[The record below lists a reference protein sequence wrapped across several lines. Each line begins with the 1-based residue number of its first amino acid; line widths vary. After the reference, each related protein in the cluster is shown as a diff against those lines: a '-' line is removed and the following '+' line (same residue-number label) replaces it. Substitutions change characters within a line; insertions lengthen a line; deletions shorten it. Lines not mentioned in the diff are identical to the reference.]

1 MSILDDAI
9 REHLELKRAHGAD
22 EGELKK
28 LEDEAFGPPQR
39 PDEVDPFAEAPT
51 EFMVSPGEGAADA
64 PAIFDAEARDGRRPN
79 ITDLQEAPAFED
91 ALDAPP
97 VPEDAPPPSFE
108 DIAPGAAAPELEDEL
123 APAPADAPPPSP
135 ADAADIPLP
144 PPPGGPAADL
154 APPIDAGPP
163 VIEEPPSVEAE
174 APSAPDADEH
184 GAPDQS
190 IVPDAGP
197 TSEERHAIADQPTQM
212 FDVQAHVD
220 AEAAAEPEAP
230 AEQTSLVDEAP
241 FIDQPDPADEAPVEQ
256 ASPSD
261 EELVDAAQAEPHA
274 APPAPEEPGTPVPVD
289 YGAQEPLDTR
299 GPDAEVTGHPPTEEE
314 SAEFDFFNEQRLSDE
329 LDRALDAPT
338 QAERAMPEYEGGAGA
353 QGAIFDFESEGS
365 YEEDPS
371 EEVLRRADE
380 RAAAEE
386 PPSAEHSPVVEP
398 PSEEAPLDATV
409 EQPRPN
415 FDPPSEES
423 AAPKRTFAEEEE
435 EDDEEGRDY
444 DPATGHEDVLEDTPR
459 FLEDA
464 PEDDDLWFEQKP
476 PKDFDLD

>member
-22 EGELKK
+22 EGTLKK

-39 PDEVDPFAEAPT
+39 PDEIDPFAEAPT
-51 EFMVSPGEGAADA
+51 EFLTSPGEEAADA
-64 PAIFDAEARDGRRPN
+64 PAFFDEEARDGRRPN
-79 ITDLQEAPAFED
+79 ITDLQEAPPAED
-91 ALDAPP
+91 AESEAT
-97 VPEDAPPPSFE
+97 VPADAPPPSFE
-108 DIAPGAAAPELEDEL
+108 DAAPRSLTPFQDEL
-123 APAPADAPPPSP
+123 APPPADAPPPSP

-144 PPPGGPAADL
+144 PPPGEPAADL
-154 APPIDAGPP
+154 APPVDLAAPVEESQQPVAEEPVAGEAPAAPVPDAGM
-163 VIEEPPSVEAE
+163 SVEVSE
-174 APSAPDADEH
+174 E
-184 GAPDQS
+184 PDQS
-190 IVPDAGP
+190 IAPDAGP
-197 TSEERHAIADQPTQM
+197 GIEERHAIAEQPTQM

-220 AEAAAEPEAP
+220 AEAAAAAP
-230 AEQTSLVDEAP
+230 
-241 FIDQPDPADEAPVEQ
+241 EAPVEQ

-261 EELVDAAQAEPHA
+261 EELVDAAQAGPHA
-274 APPAPEEPGTPVPVD
+274 APPAPEEPGTPAPAPVD
-289 YGAQEPLDTR
+289 LGGQQPLETR
-299 GPDAEVTGHPPTEEE
+299 GPDAEVAGHPPTEEE
-314 SAEFDFFNEQRLSDE
+314 SAEYDFFNEQRLSDE
-329 LDRALDAPT
+329 LEGALDAPT
-338 QAERAMPEYEGGAGA
+338 GAERAMPQYEEGVGA
-353 QGAIFDFESEGS
+353 QGAIFDFESHGA

-386 PPSAEHSPVVEP
+386 PPSEEYPPAAEP
-398 PSEEAPLDATV
+398 PSEEAPIDATV

-423 AAPKRTFAEEEE
+423 TPAPQQRNFEE
-435 EDDEEGRDY
+435 EDGEATEY